1 MTNHVSHIGHMMSCA
16 NTGLLCG
23 ITGGVKVW
31 VLTLNLVLLIPD
43 FFVDDSGTTTS
54 DWCSVFLRI
63 FISIKA
69 VLYMDSICGVFLG
82 QHCPYLGSVVHVQN
96 HICYSSCHADIS

>member
-31 VLTLNLVLLIPD
+31 VLALNLVLLIPD
-43 FFVDDSGTTTS
+43 FFVDDSGITTS
-54 DWCSVFLRI
+54 DWCSMLVLISKSIRVACVCDVNASLVKVVVSCSSTVFFIEGRD
-63 FISIKA
+63 ISI
-69 VLYMDSICGVFLG
+69 C
-82 QHCPYLGSVVHVQN
+82 
-96 HICYSSCHADIS
+96 